1 MEDCMRSER
10 PKQITRAFL
19 IVVSFCSVSAFP
31 QQQSETYDWPL
42 KPGMVEWKQLNSHQ
56 KMLQALQI
64 PAEKL
69 HNMSLACL
77 VKTCLKYPLFS
88 DIWYFNSLQDGM
100 TRVVA
105 GFNGLQELLHR
116 DDAGLELYKIYK
128 TMNPHN
134 FSQDWSDLQK
144 GKYTV
149 EFAKV
154 EILLAQDGIL
164 ASLMKGE
171 RTLLLRECLN
181 KRKAMMQYSIYD
193 RRNEEPN
200 TYLMGKIIQKDSPLF
215 ITQIDQKDER
225 IHTFLQRGS
234 KASIET
240 INIILF
246 YVEKYLNND

>member
-1 MEDCMRSER
+1 MRSER

-144 GKYTV
+144 GK
-149 EFAKV
+149 
-154 EILLAQDGIL
+154 
-164 ASLMKGE
+164 
-171 RTLLLRECLN
+171 
-181 KRKAMMQYSIYD
+181 
-193 RRNEEPN
+193 
-200 TYLMGKIIQKDSPLF
+200 
-215 ITQIDQKDER
+215 
-225 IHTFLQRGS
+225 
-234 KASIET
+234 
-240 INIILF
+240 
-246 YVEKYLNND
+246 